1 MCLSRNNPRLRAS
14 NLYQRPHGDI
24 HCSECLDDCST
35 SACRLSTR
43 AYELSSGVRDR
54 LEGRVFK
61 GGRRP
66 CHPPHR
72 RPLKVPT
79 DGHQSSPRVATA
91 LPRAWPLASPSRD
104 VVHLRGS
111 SSAEIDGADRP
122 IPHEE
127 EPLDM

>member
-61 GGRRP
+61 GGRVHKNQGEPYGTGVWGVRA
-66 CHPPHR
+66 R
-72 RPLKVPT
+72 VVDRAI
-79 DGHQSSPRVATA
+79 GHTVRVWW
-91 LPRAWPLASPSRD
+91 RS
-104 VVHLRGS
+104 
-111 SSAEIDGADRP
+111 
-122 IPHEE
+122 
-127 EPLDM
+127 